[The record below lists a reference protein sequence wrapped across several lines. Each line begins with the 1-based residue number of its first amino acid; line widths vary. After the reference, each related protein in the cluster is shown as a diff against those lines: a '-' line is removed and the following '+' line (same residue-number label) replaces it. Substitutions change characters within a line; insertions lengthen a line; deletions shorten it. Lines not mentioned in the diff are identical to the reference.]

1 MIKDTI
7 IPMRKRTVF
16 YLFLIF
22 TLVPLIELSLLIKVG
37 SLIGFWRTVAIIFI
51 TGLGGAY
58 LVKVQGFNTIDAIK
72 RDISESKFPADR
84 LLDGAIILFGAA
96 LLITPGLI
104 TDFIGILCM
113 FPASRKLFK
122 TPLKKYLRNKFFGE
136 DYIIKNS

>member
-1 MIKDTI
+1 
-7 IPMRKRTVF
+7 MRKRTVF

-37 SLIGFWRTVAIIFI
+37 SLIGFWRTVAIILI

-58 LVKVQGFNTIDAIK
+58 LARAQGFSTIDAIK
-72 RDISESKFPADR
+72 RDLAEGRFPAER

-104 TDFIGILCM
+104 TDFIGLSCM
-113 FPASRKLFK
+113 FPASRQLFK
-122 TPLKKYLRNKFFGE
+122 TPLKKYLKNKFFGN
-136 DYIIKNS
+136 DIVINQ

>member
-1 MIKDTI
+1 
-7 IPMRKRTVF
+7 MRKRTVF

-37 SLIGFWRTVAIIFI
+37 SLMGLWRTVAIILI

-58 LVKVQGFNTIDAIK
+58 LAKAQGFSTIDAIK
-72 RDISESKFPADR
+72 LDIAKGRFPAER

-104 TDFIGILCM
+104 TDLIGILCM
-113 FPASRKLFK
+113 FPSSRKLFK
-122 TPLKKYLRNKFFGE
+122 TPLKKYLKNKFFGE
-136 DYIIKNS
+136 DFIIKNS